1 MKIGIVYKEEDKL
14 IAGTAKKIIAELRA
28 SGYKILELHKAQPL
42 KGMPFAITLGGDGT
56 VLRAARILSR
66 SKVPMLAVFLGG
78 LGLLTEIPLLG
89 IKHALEQ
96 IKKKK
101 YHIDS
106 RMMLD
111 IDIYRSKKRING
123 SIALNDAV
131 IGKSSIART
140 IKLEAF
146 LGEKSIADYVGDG
159 LIISTP
165 TGSTAYNFAVNGPII
180 PPHGKTYV
188 ISPICPHRAANRSIV
203 LAEPVTIRIQKG
215 EDNLLTIDGQET
227 FKLKKDDEVR
237 VNISKFRT
245 DFIRLKDYDIWGLLR
260 AKLGWG

>member
-1 MKIGIVYKEEDKL
+1 M
-14 IAGTAKKIIAELRA
+14 AELRA
-28 SGYKILELHKAQPL
+28 LGHKVTEFHHPEPARGVQ
-42 KGMPFAITLGGDGT
+42 FAITLGGDGT
-56 VLRAARILSR
+56 VLRSARILCR
-66 SKVPMLAVFLGG
+66 SKIPMLPVFLGG
-78 LGLLTEIPLLG
+78 LGLLTEISLLE
-89 IKHALEQ
+89 IKPALEL

-101 YHIDS
+101 YHLDP

-111 IDIYRSKKRING
+111 VNVYRNGKRIKN

-146 LGEKSIADYVGDG
+146 LKGKSIADYVGDG

-188 ISPICPHRAANRSIV
+188 LSPICPHRAANRSIV
-203 LAEPVTIRIQKG
+203 LQEPVSIRIQKG

-237 VNISKFRT
+237 INISAYRT
-245 DFIRLKDYDIWGLLR
+245 DFIRLKEFNLWDLLR
-260 AKLGWG
+260 TKLGWG